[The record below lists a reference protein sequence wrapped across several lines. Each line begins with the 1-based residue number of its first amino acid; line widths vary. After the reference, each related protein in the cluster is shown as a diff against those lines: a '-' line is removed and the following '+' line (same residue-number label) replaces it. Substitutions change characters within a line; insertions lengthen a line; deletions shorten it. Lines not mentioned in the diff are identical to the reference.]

1 MSPIPLGILAVA
13 GSAPA
18 SAYELIQTQVIG
30 GETVSVTLS
39 SIPQT
44 YKHLQIR
51 GVVRLGGFNT
61 SAGFNMRLNN
71 DSTSN
76 YYWHRLRGAGSSV
89 VSDQAGSLQTR
100 ISFFNAPAANATS
113 SVYSPFV
120 IDILDYAST
129 SKLTTIRY
137 LGGPTIGT
145 STAGV
150 ALISGLYNSTAAI
163 SSMTFGNFIDDGNI
177 VGGSR
182 FSIYGIKGE

>member
-76 YYWHRLRGAGSSV
+76 YYWHRLRGVNDVASV
-89 VSDQAGSLQTR
+89 NIHYVCLCMYVCVY
-100 ISFFNAPAANATS
+100 TS
-113 SVYSPFV
+113 IHMY
-120 IDILDYAST
+120 T
-129 SKLTTIRY
+129 
-137 LGGPTIGT
+137 
-145 STAGV
+145 
-150 ALISGLYNSTAAI
+150 
-163 SSMTFGNFIDDGNI
+163 
-177 VGGSR
+177 
-182 FSIYGIKGE
+182 

>member
-18 SAYELIQTQVIG
+18 GAYELISTQVIG
-30 GETVSVTLS
+30 GEAVSVTFS

-44 YKHLQIR
+44 YKHLQVR
-51 GVVRLGGFNT
+51 GVVRLGGFNA

-76 YYWHRLRGAGSSV
+76 YWHHRLRGAGSGV

-100 ISFFNAPAANATS
+100 ISFFNAPAANAAS
-113 SVYSPFV
+113 GIYSCFV

-129 SKLTTIRY
+129 SKTTTVRY
-137 LGGPTIGT
+137 FGRPTIGT
-145 STAGV
+145 STAAV
-150 ALISGLYNSTAAI
+150 SLISGLYNSTAAI

-177 VGGSR
+177 VSGSR